1 MFLTLQSAFS
11 LLSYINNRIIMNKC
25 FFVLSFLLLVS
36 CVEKLDKGI
45 NAIKIVNNSDD
56 EIFVFAGRE
65 SFYEDPFGKSGIIS
79 SKREY
84 NEFLRDRLVTP
95 HSYKYYNE
103 WRIHFSGS
111 SVIIGDTVFYMA
123 VVNRLDFD
131 TLSDEEFKSKI
142 NKVIQYEYMVT
153 PQYMINH
160 DWTLVYPPESDEE

>member
-1 MFLTLQSAFS
+1 
-11 LLSYINNRIIMNKC
+11 MNKC

-45 NAIKIVNNSDD
+45 DAIKIVNNSDD

-65 SFYEDPFGKSGIIS
+65 SFYEDPIGKSDITS

-103 WRIHFSGS
+103 WRILFSGS

>member
-1 MFLTLQSAFS
+1 
-11 LLSYINNRIIMNKC
+11 MNKC

-103 WRIHFSGS
+103 WRILFSGS

>member
-1 MFLTLQSAFS
+1 MKKYYYF
-11 LLSYINNRIIMNKC
+11 
-25 FFVLSFLLLVS
+25 LSFLLLVS

-45 NAIKIVNNSDD
+45 DAIKIVNNSDD

-65 SFYEDPFGKSGIIS
+65 SFYEDPIGKSDITS

-84 NEFLRDRLVTP
+84 NEFLRDRLVSP

-103 WRIHFSGS
+103 WRILFSGS
-111 SVIIGDTVFYMA
+111 LAMRGDSVYHMA

-131 TLSDEEFKSKI
+131 TLSDEEFKSKF

-160 DWTLVYPPESDEE
+160 DWTLVYPPESEVEQ

>member
-1 MFLTLQSAFS
+1 M
-11 LLSYINNRIIMNKC
+11 
-25 FFVLSFLLLVS
+25 SFLLLVS

-65 SFYEDPFGKSGIIS
+65 SFYEDPFWKSGIIS

-160 DWTLVYPPESDEE
+160 DWTLVYPPESDDE

>member
-1 MFLTLQSAFS
+1 
-11 LLSYINNRIIMNKC
+11 MNKC

-131 TLSDEEFKSKI
+131 TLSDEEFKSKLNI
-142 NKVIQYEYMVT
+142 VIQYEYKVT

>member
-1 MFLTLQSAFS
+1 MKKYYYF
-11 LLSYINNRIIMNKC
+11 
-25 FFVLSFLLLVS
+25 LSFLLLVS

-160 DWTLVYPPESDEE
+160 DWTLVYPPESDDE

>member
-1 MFLTLQSAFS
+1 
-11 LLSYINNRIIMNKC
+11 
-25 FFVLSFLLLVS
+25 
-36 CVEKLDKGI
+36 
-45 NAIKIVNNSDD
+45 
-56 EIFVFAGRE
+56 
-65 SFYEDPFGKSGIIS
+65 
-79 SKREY
+79 
-84 NEFLRDRLVTP
+84 VTP

-103 WRIHFSGS
+103 WRILFSGS